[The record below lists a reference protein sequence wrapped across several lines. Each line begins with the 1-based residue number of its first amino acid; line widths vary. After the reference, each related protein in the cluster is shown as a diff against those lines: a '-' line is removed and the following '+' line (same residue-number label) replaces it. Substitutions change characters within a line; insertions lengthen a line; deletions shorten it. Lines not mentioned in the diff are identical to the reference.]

1 MITLLFPSFE
11 ELSVLLTLLA
21 ILALVPAQLL
31 FPYREIDIVINK
43 KRFKTAAH
51 VLGVIAITFLLIR
64 AYLIL
69 TT

>member
-1 MITLLFPSFE
+1 MLLFPFFE

-21 ILALVPAQLL
+21 ILLLVPAQLL
-31 FPYREIDIVINK
+31 FPYREIDIVIDK
-43 KRFKTAAH
+43 KRFKITAQI
-51 VLGVIAITFLLIR
+51 LGVVAITFLFIK